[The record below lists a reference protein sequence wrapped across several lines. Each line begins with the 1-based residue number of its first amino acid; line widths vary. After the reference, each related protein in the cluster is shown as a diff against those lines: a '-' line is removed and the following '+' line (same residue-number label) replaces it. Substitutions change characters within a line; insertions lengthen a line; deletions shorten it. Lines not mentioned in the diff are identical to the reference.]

1 MDSVCKAVESDCS
14 ITPLNRG
21 IGLSSN
27 EFIINLRL
35 HRIAI
40 LLHVTNTLEE
50 LNGWGLYQA
59 ISVYIWW

>member
-1 MDSVCKAVESDCS
+1 MDSVCKAEESDCS
-14 ITPLNRG
+14 ITPLNRD

-40 LLHVTNTLEE
+40 LLHVTNHWKNLT
-50 LNGWGLYQA
+50 GRGCTKQ
-59 ISVYIWW
+59 